1 MTLECTGVGI
11 DYDGHRVVRDV
22 SLSVSAGSGPG
33 PVTAILGPSGCGKS
47 TLLRAIAGLEPLA
60 TGRICFDGQDLATV
74 PPHRRDFG
82 MVFQDG
88 QLFSGRTVAANIA
101 YGLRARRWPRSEIAA
116 RVAEMLELVALPGMA
131 DRRVD
136 GLSGGQAQRVALARA
151 LAPRPRLL
159 LLDEPLAALDA
170 NLRERLATD
179 ITEIVVATA
188 TPAIVVTHDH
198 DEAATMGDSVVV
210 MREGEVVAADTA
222 TRVWRYPRDE
232 WTAHFLGWEHL
243 LPADHDGDVVR
254 TELGD
259 VAAADLGLAPG
270 ARVSAVAIRA
280 ESLRA
285 RPSAAGAPGALEVR
299 RVLELP
305 ERTHVFL
312 DGTGLEVPVA
322 GLGALVDDEAGAVP
336 RPGQSVTV
344 TLVGARIGVLCGE
357 QR

>member
-1 MTLECTGVGI
+1 MTVELSMVAV

-22 SLSVSAGSGPG
+22 SLTVSAESGPG

-60 TGRICFDGQDLATV
+60 AGRICFDGQDLAAI

-82 MVFQDG
+82 MVFQDA
-88 QLFSGRTVAANIA
+88 QLFGGTVAANIA
-101 YGLRARRWPRSEIAA
+101 YGLRARRWSRDQIAA
-116 RVAEMLELVALPGMA
+116 RVTELLELVALPGMG

-170 NLRERLATD
+170 NLRERLAADITD
-179 ITEIVVATA
+179 IVAATA

-210 MREGEVVAADTA
+210 MRDGEVVAADTA

-232 WTAHFLGWEHL
+232 WTARFLGWEHL
-243 LPADHDGDVVR
+243 LRAEHVGALVR

-259 VAAADLGLAPG
+259 LVAADLGLPPG
-270 ARVSAVAIRA
+270 SRVSAVAIRA

-285 RPSAAGAPGALEVR
+285 RICDPGTPGALPVR

-312 DGTGLEVPVA
+312 DGSALQVPVT
-322 GLGALVDDEAGAVP
+322 GLGALVDDEAGVVP
-336 RPGQSVTV
+336 APGQSVTV
-344 TLVGARIGVLCGE
+344 TLVGARTGILCEDWG
-357 QR
+357 